1 MVSDENAFLP
11 LFLSVGRTTGKIVEY
26 YSKMFPPPRRGA
38 GLWHDAAF
46 FSSRSELRKKASARQ
61 AMFGFRN

>member
-11 LFLSVGRTTGKIVEY
+11 LFLSVRRTTGKIVEY
-26 YSKMFPPPRRGA
+26 YSKMFPPPR
-38 GLWHDAAF
+38 LWSLLWTDASF
-46 FSSRSELRKKASARQ
+46 FSSRSELPKKASARQ